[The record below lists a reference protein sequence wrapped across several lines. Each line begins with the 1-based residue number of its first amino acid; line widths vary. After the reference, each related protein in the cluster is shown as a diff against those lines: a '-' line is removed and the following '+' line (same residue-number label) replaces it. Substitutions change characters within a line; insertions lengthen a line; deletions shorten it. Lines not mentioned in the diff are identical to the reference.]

1 MEMDARNQ
9 IRRTRGGDAGKG
21 MAEIAGGGN
30 RISIAGSTTMA
41 DGAAGTGTAL
51 RGLH

>member
-1 MEMDARNQ
+1 MEMAARNQ

-21 MAEIAGGGN
+21 MAEIVGGGGS
-30 RISIAGSTTMA
+30 SIAGSTTMA
-41 DGAAGTGTAL
+41 DGGAAGTGTAL